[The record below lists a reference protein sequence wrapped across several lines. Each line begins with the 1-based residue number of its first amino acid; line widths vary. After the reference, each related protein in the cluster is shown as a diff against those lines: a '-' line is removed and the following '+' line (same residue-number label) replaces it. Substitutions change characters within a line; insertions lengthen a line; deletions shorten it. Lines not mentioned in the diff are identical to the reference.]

1 MSSMSLALPFSRRR
15 SLLGGG
21 RPKLPFLVAFAA
33 AAVGAGVGRAITTTY
48 LPVLLERID
57 DNPGLIGMVM
67 LVNAVAG
74 FAVPLVVG
82 IWSDR
87 RGDRGRGRR
96 MPFVIGGAVV
106 AAGGLAAVT
115 LGHGTSYL
123 VLALA
128 GGIVYVGINA
138 ITTAH
143 RALVP
148 EVFEAERRA
157 KVTSAQELGLLAGGM
172 VGLAVGGVLT
182 AVAVWAPF
190 ALAAVLVPLLALPT
204 LARTRE
210 PAGAPAPKADETGR
224 PFAYYLEAVRRPGVF
239 AFLVAQILWVLGYAA
254 LPAFFLLYAEDELA
268 LSPAIAS
275 LLLVGFGVMTA
286 AAIALA
292 GRARRAER
300 HKSLLLA
307 AVTLMGVGFL
317 VVASSSSLMI
327 VAVGLVGAATG
338 FGLVSVIG
346 FPLFSTLIPEG
357 ESGGYTALYFSVRS
371 IASAI
376 ALPTAGWLIAATGSY
391 RALFLLGGLATLT
404 ALLPLLRI
412 GAAQRGRA
420 SRPARWLGAVAAVF
434 AATFA
439 VAGLLEHTALQ
450 RADEWLFQLVNGFGP
465 GHQLLWDVLDPHMR
479 NYLILLGLA
488 VAAAAVT
495 APRRIPRV
503 TLLVAGSAVF
513 SYAFLNGVNR
523 VYDRARPEEALDPS
537 QITPGS
543 HWADLPSYPSGHM
556 AVTAALAAAIAIAFP
571 RLRHALWAY
580 VVAVAVTRVLFG
592 AHFPTDVLMGTFAG
606 YASARL
612 VAAALPLR
620 AKDAAT
626 ADEASDAEP
635 LPREA
640 VVALMPSYGEPPT
653 AELITDTQRRVGR
666 LLIVDDGSAPEHA
679 EVLRARAAAA
689 GAELLRL
696 PENVGKGNAV
706 RAGLDRILAEEGPSA
721 AVLMIDADG
730 QHPPASIPSFLQA
743 AGAGAELVIGDRFG
757 DLGSMPI
764 HRRLMNRAAS
774 ALLALTTGRK
784 VRDSQSGMRLLRGRA
799 LVDTPFP
806 GGRYEAETHH
816 LKASLS
822 AGVRVEWVPIPAI
835 YGSERSSFRAGGDTV
850 RVLRALLARP
860 AVAST
865 DTAPCAAPAT
875 APAS

>member
-15 SLLGGG
+15 SLLGG
-21 RPKLPFLVAFAA
+21 RPKLPFLLAFAA

-74 FAVPLVVG
+74 FGVPLVVG
-82 IWSDR
+82 LWSDR

-96 MPFVIGGAVV
+96 MPFIIGGAVV

-128 GGIVYVGINA
+128 GGAVYVGLNA

-172 VGLAVGGVLT
+172 VGLAIGGALT

-210 PAGAPAPKADETGR
+210 PAATPAPSAEESAR
-224 PFAYYLEAVRRPGVF
+224 PFGYYLEAIRRPGVL

-292 GRARRAER
+292 GRARRSER
-300 HKSLLLA
+300 HKSLLVA
-307 AVTLMGVGFL
+307 AVILMGAGFL
-317 VVASSSSLMI
+317 VVASSTSLLI
-327 VAVGLVGAATG
+327 VAIGLVGAAIG
-338 FGLVSVIG
+338 FGLVSTIG

-371 IASAI
+371 IASAV

-404 ALLPLLRI
+404 ALLPLLRV
-412 GAAQRGRA
+412 GAARRGRV
-420 SRPARWLGAVAAVF
+420 SQPARWLGAVAAVF

-488 VAAAAVT
+488 VAAGALT
-495 APRRIPRV
+495 APRRIPRI

-523 VYDRARPEEALDPS
+523 VYDRARPEEVLDPS

-580 VVAVAVTRVLFG
+580 VIAVAVTRVLFG
-592 AHFPTDVLMGTFAG
+592 AHFPTDVLMGTFVG

-620 AKDAAT
+620 AKDSAT
-626 ADEASDAEP
+626 ADEAWDGEP

-640 VVALMPSYGEPPT
+640 VVALMPSYGEPPA
-653 AELITDTQRRVGR
+653 AELIADTQRQVGR

-743 AGAGAELVIGDRFG
+743 AGAGADLVIGDRFG

-774 ALLALTTGRK
+774 ALLGLTTGRK

-799 LVDTPFP
+799 LVETPFP

-816 LKASLS
+816 LKASLA

-835 YGSERSSFRAGGDTV
+835 YGSERSSFRAGGDTL

-860 AVAST
+860 AAASAA
-865 DTAPCAAPAT
+865 TAPCTAPAT
-875 APAS
+875 APVS